1 MCRCFDSSCLWW
13 TLDLCW
19 NNPLCCLTKPEFWL
33 VSRSNSVYNSGFPS
47 NHHIIQFTFPYF
59 PVINRIPLQRFLFSG
74 SLGLRVWT
82 EDGKISVRLGSSHRP
97 IITILQD
104 AKKMW
109 RWCFSPYFSRV
120 FHYFPVFYIGFQ
132 HFSTRTWCDL
142 SPWGSHMKPNEI
154 QRVKVPS
161 LPIKQGKSPFNDKQS
176 PIASVTRP
184 LSPRA
189 KKLR

>member
-47 NHHIIQFTFPYF
+47 NHHIIQFIFPYF
-59 PVINRIPLQRFLFSG
+59 PVIKRIPLQRFLFSG

-97 IITILQD
+97 VIAIFQD

-109 RWCFSPYFSRV
+109 RWCFSPIFPMFSIIFPYFTLVSN
-120 FHYFPVFYIGFQ
+120 IFQ
-132 HFSTRTWCDL
+132 LGMGAISVRGDPTWSPKMSKSHFSE
-142 SPWGSHMKPNEI
+142 KN
-154 QRVKVPS
+154 QRDPT
-161 LPIKQGKSPFNDKQS
+161 GKSPIS
-176 PIASVTRP
+176 PHKT
-184 LSPRA
+184 
-189 KKLR
+189 K